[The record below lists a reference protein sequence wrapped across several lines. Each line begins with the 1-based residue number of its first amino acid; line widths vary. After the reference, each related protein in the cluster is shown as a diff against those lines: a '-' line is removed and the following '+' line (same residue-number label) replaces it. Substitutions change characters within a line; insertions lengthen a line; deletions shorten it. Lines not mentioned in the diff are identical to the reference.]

1 MTHRPRLHTLE
12 EAARWAHETFQRK
25 WDEKPEMRERLKGKN
40 RVIMLDLTDAE
51 PWTFYIED
59 GKFTHYVKAGHHSPD
74 AKLRATTADL
84 LALFNRE
91 LPVMQAYMSGK
102 VKVNAKLSD
111 VFFVKNLIGDLMA
124 KKA

>member
-1 MTHRPRLHTLE
+1 MTHRPRLHTIE
-12 EAARWAHETFQRK
+12 EAARWAKETFDRK
-25 WDEKPEMRERLKGKN
+25 WEEKPEMRERLRGKN
-40 RVIMLDLTDAE
+40 RVIMLDLTDGE

-59 GKFTHYVKAGHHSPD
+59 GKFTHYVKSGHHSPD
-74 AKLRATTADL
+74 AKLRASTADL

-102 VKVNAKLSD
+102 VKVNAKLAD

-124 KKA
+124 RKA